1 VITTTDIELVFPP
14 QWEFSCPHLAI
25 PSLAGYLTELGFSVH
40 QWDANLWFIYT
51 IMSEEYLKGVIETLS
66 TKEFEN
72 DDALQ
77 QKMKFYLSISDV
89 IISQT
94 RKIFEKNVR
103 GEGLRD
109 TDMGYLK
116 LAFQF
121 VSSVFSPTRLSM
133 YSCRIPF
140 SVQSVESI
148 LDSTKDPLTNPFYTL
163 FEEKFIPQLLG
174 TDPAVVGISV
184 TATTQLI
191 PAVTLAALLKERAPH
206 IHITLGGNTLSRFAD
221 EPERFRKLF
230 DVIDSIVLFDGE
242 PSLEVL
248 LDRLESGRSL
258 EDVPNLVTFS
268 HGNVHRSPSTVF
280 ADVNMLP
287 TPTFE
292 GLDLH
297 QYFFPEPVLPLLAS
311 RGCYWHR
318 CAFCAI
324 PHGYGK
330 TYRARAIERVVED
343 MEQLSTTYKTNV
355 FHFSDESIAPG
366 QLNNLCDTILH
377 RDLNFLWMAF
387 ARTEQGFTP
396 ELCKKL
402 YRAGCR
408 MLAFGLESG
417 CQRILHLMNKGITT
431 KRASDVLKNCAEAGI
446 LINLFV
452 MFGFPTET
460 RKEAQETM
468 EFVLKHKDAVS
479 SISDSV
485 FELDY
490 QSLVYC
496 DPERYGV
503 THIYHPVNSELAL
516 AFDYDVAEGMN
527 QEEVQKAHDEFQEH
541 IVKKVFAKYGEVFLK
556 GFSVPL
562 LDDYEK
568 SGEEPHVSE

>member
-1 VITTTDIELVFPP
+1 MSQSDIALVFPP
-14 QWEFSCPHLAI
+14 QWDPCYPHLAL
-25 PSLAGYLTELGFSVH
+25 PSLKAFLDGQGYQVKQYDANVAFYDWLLSRSTLENLYDRVMEAETSADSALRNRIQFFKSVGEPLIAHTDEVKANFRSRKVANKPEELTALELGLALASLPYFPTAISFAHVSLPYSSS
-40 QWDANLWFIYT
+40 NL
-51 IMSEEYLKGVIETLS
+51 
-66 TKEFEN
+66 
-72 DDALQ
+72 
-77 QKMKFYLSISDV
+77 
-89 IISQT
+89 
-94 RKIFEKNVR
+94 
-103 GEGLRD
+103 
-109 TDMGYLK
+109 TDC
-116 LAFQF
+116 FQAAHDQR
-121 VSSVFSPTRLSM
+121 V
-133 YSCRIPF
+133 
-140 SVQSVESI
+140 
-148 LDSTKDPLTNPFYTL
+148 NPFRDFFL
-163 FEEKFIPQLLG
+163 QVFIPQLLE
-174 TDPAVVGISV
+174 TDPDVVGISV

-191 PAVTLAALLKERAPH
+191 PAVTLAALIREEHPH

-221 EPERFRKLF
+221 EPERFKRLF
-230 DVIDSIVLFDGE
+230 DVIDSIILFDGE

-268 HGNVHRSPSTVF
+268 HGDVHRSPSTVF
-280 ADVNMLP
+280 ADVNALP

-417 CQRILHLMNKGITT
+417 CQRILDLMNKGITT
-431 KRASDVLKNCAEAGI
+431 ERASDVLKNCAEAGI

-527 QEEVQKAHDEFQEH
+527 QEEVQKAHDEFQE
-541 IVKKVFAKYGEVFLK
+541 LK
-556 GFSVPL
+556 RKAEIGKNLELTLNQIL
-562 LDDYEK
+562 LQ
-568 SGEEPHVSE
+568 EEPHVTE